1 VLLREIKGDKRMN
14 KGQFDIH
21 LTITDKIVAAIEA
34 GAGDFVMPWHRKKG
48 GRKPKNVLSG
58 NHYQGINSLALW
70 VEAQGNGFSS
80 NLWGTYRQW
89 AEKGAQV
96 KKGAKASHV
105 VFYKEIELETEQ
117 EDEERTR
124 LFARATPVFN
134 ADQVD
139 GWIDPEPVA
148 LGAVAPV
155 DSLPAAESFI
165 AATGANIVHGGSRAF
180 FSSSTDA
187 IQMPERS
194 AFTGS
199 ATSSATESYYSTLC
213 HELTHWTGVKTRC
226 NRELSSRFGSQAYA
240 MEELV
245 AELGAA
251 FLSAELGIASEP
263 RADHAQYLANWLQ
276 VLKND
281 KRAVFT
287 AASAAS
293 KAVAFLRERARP

>member
-1 VLLREIKGDKRMN
+1 MTKGH
-14 KGQFDIH
+14 FDIH
-21 LTITDKIVAAIEA
+21 QTITDKIVAAIEA

-48 GRKPKNVLSG
+48 GFKPKNVLSG
-58 NHYQGINSLALW
+58 NHYQGINILALW
-70 VEAQGNGFSS
+70 IEAQGNGFSS
-80 NLWGTYRQW
+80 NVWGTYRQW

-105 VFYKEIELETEQ
+105 VFYKEIAIEAEQ

-139 GWIDPEPVA
+139 GWVDPEPAVIGPVA
-148 LGAVAPV
+148 LV
-155 DSLPAAESFI
+155 DALPEADTFI
-165 AATGANIVHGGSRAF
+165 AAIGARIAHGGSRAF
-180 FSSSTDA
+180 FSPSTDA
-187 IQMPERS
+187 IQLPERA

-199 ATSSATESYYSTLC
+199 PTSSPTETYYSTLC

-226 NRELSSRFGSQAYA
+226 DRDLSGRFGSQAYA

-251 FLSAELGIASEP
+251 FLSADLGIASEP

-293 KAVAFLRERARP
+293 KAAAFLHGFARP

>member
-1 VLLREIKGDKRMN
+1 MLT

-21 LTITDKIVAAIEA
+21 QTITDKIVAAIEA

-48 GRKPKNVLSG
+48 GRKPKNVVSG
-58 NHYQGINSLALW
+58 NHYQGINILALW
-70 VEAQGNGFSS
+70 IEAQGNGFSS
-80 NLWGTYRQW
+80 NVWGTYRQW

-105 VFYKEIELETEQ
+105 VFYKEIALEAEQ

-139 GWIDPEPVA
+139 GWVDPEPVA
-148 LGAVAPV
+148 LGAIAPV
-155 DSLPAAESFI
+155 DSLPAVESFI
-165 AATGANIVHGGSRAF
+165 AATGARITHGGSRAF
-180 FSSSTDA
+180 FSPSTDT
-187 IQMPERS
+187 IQLPERT

-199 ATSSATESYYSTLC
+199 PTSSPTESYYSTLC

-226 NRELSSRFGSQAYA
+226 DRDMSSRFASQAYA

-263 RADHAQYLANWLQ
+263 RADHAQYLANWIQ
-276 VLKND
+276 VLKSD

-293 KAVAFLRERARP
+293 KAVAFCMALPGGLD